1 MSNQSTKNDLYR
13 VLRERL
19 KAGDTVTPQSLA
31 NETGVSRATVY
42 RFAKSLGYR
51 DWSDCIA
58 QLSSFYSK
66 EAKKRAEQETVDYE
80 RLARLI
86 VDNRDKIAVVQ
97 AIGDAEIC
105 REYLISRL
113 AGIGII
119 ATSYTPAIV
128 ELLEQRGEGGLA
140 FIINESGI
148 ALQEICGNLIKHGF
162 KLITICANPHS
173 PVARLATYAVTIENN
188 KSTLDA
194 YRPNYFTA
202 GALMVLEHAIEA
214 ARNNS

>member
-80 RLARLI
+80 RLARLALGTVRRRI
-86 VDNRDKIAVVQ
+86 
-97 AIGDAEIC
+97 
-105 REYLISRL
+105 
-113 AGIGII
+113 
-119 ATSYTPAIV
+119 
-128 ELLEQRGEGGLA
+128 
-140 FIINESGI
+140 ESD
-148 ALQEICGNLIKHGF
+148 
-162 KLITICANPHS
+162 P
-173 PVARLATYAVTIENN
+173 
-188 KSTLDA
+188 
-194 YRPNYFTA
+194 
-202 GALMVLEHAIEA
+202 GALRHLGAYSGWGGIVYA
-214 ARNNS
+214 ANNSVQGAKK

>member
-105 REYLISRL
+105 RE
-113 AGIGII
+113 
-119 ATSYTPAIV
+119 
-128 ELLEQRGEGGLA
+128 
-140 FIINESGI
+140 
-148 ALQEICGNLIKHGF
+148 
-162 KLITICANPHS
+162 
-173 PVARLATYAVTIENN
+173 
-188 KSTLDA
+188 
-194 YRPNYFTA
+194 
-202 GALMVLEHAIEA
+202 
-214 ARNNS
+214 